1 MPNQVTLT
9 FAGETKQLEESFG
22 KAGGA
27 ARKMGDDTEH
37 ASQGFHKA
45 GEAADAVD
53 TKAMGFRDTI
63 TGVQDSMT
71 GLKNIASGKGS
82 LADGLLTLGMG
93 VGDLASGFYN
103 FLIPAL
109 ASSKA
114 GTLAQAAAGK
124 VAAGASKVWAA
135 GQWLLNTALL
145 ASPITWIVVGI
156 VALVAVIVLIATKTN
171 WFQRAWGAAWGAIR
185 STASA
190 AWGFI
195 RQIPGWIGSAFS
207 GIASSI
213 SGPFRSAFNFIASR
227 GTTRWAACRSDPV
240 WVPGI
245 GGNGFGDAP
254 PRLTSTRAAW
264 SRARSGRTCWP
275 WCRRVSVWGPW
286 RPVEAGT
293 AWWSTSLGARWPMPC
308 WTTCAAPSG
317 PVAAAS
323 RPSWAGGDPWPSR
336 LLSSP

>member
-1 MPNQVTLT
+1 VANQVTLT
-9 FAGETKQLEESFG
+9 FAGETKQLEESF
-22 KAGGA
+22 ARTGGA
-27 ARKMGDDTEH
+27 ARNMGGDVEKAAD
-37 ASQGFHKA
+37 GFHKA
-45 GEAADAVD
+45 GEAADNVD

-109 ASSKA
+109 QSSKV

-124 VAAGASKVWAA
+124 VAAGASRVWAA

-156 VALVAVIVLIATKTN
+156 VALVAVIYLIATRTT

-195 RQIPGWIGSAFS
+195 RQIPGWIGSAF
-207 GIASSI
+207 ASVAGAI
-213 SGPFRSAFNFIASR
+213 SAPFRAAFNFIASAWNNTV
-227 GTTRWAACRSDPV
+227 GGLSFSIPS
-240 WVPGI
+240 WVPGL
-245 GGNGFGDAP
+245 GGNSFGV
-254 PRLTSTRAAW
+254 PRIPYFHSGGVVPGVVGTNVLAMVQAGERVGSVASGGGGDTIVVQVA
-264 SRARSGRTCWP
+264 GRTVAEALLDDL
-275 WCRRVSVWGPW
+275 RGAVRNRGGNVQSV
-286 RPVEAGT
+286 
-293 AWWSTSLGARWPMPC
+293 LGR
-308 WTTCAAPSG
+308 G
-317 PVAAAS
+317 
-323 RPSWAGGDPWPSR
+323 
-336 LLSSP
+336 